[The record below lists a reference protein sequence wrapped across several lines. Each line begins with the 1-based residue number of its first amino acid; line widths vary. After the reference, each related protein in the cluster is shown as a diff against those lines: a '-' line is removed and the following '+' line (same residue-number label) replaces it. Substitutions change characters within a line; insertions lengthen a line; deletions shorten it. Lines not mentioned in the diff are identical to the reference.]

1 MSDYLVTVNGR
12 WVNNDPNRA
21 HIAWTTRG
29 FFPVWKSIAANL
41 QEGDLLVITTGLP
54 RMLWSVAW
62 VQHPL
67 TDESLSDIG
76 LRSPSYYTGMQVN
89 VVRLPE
95 PVDLIPLSN
104 LLQPGRHAFEE
115 LSEDRALRLIDWLES
130 QILEGNAIGQI
141 QEIWSMR
148 LTRALQDLVIESI
161 EADPVLR
168 QSWLTW
174 KLDRILSERE
184 SSDSGTDVVSPLGG
198 VGRYPAERN
207 LPIENPRNS
216 STQELVDFYDRV
228 VLAPFDFIEAIREP
242 LKRVQHEPSMLR
254 IGEGGA
260 DSLRMIDVAELMQRS
275 AQLKPQ
281 VARLR
286 QLLSVEREG

>member
-1 MSDYLVTVNGR
+1 MSDYIVTVNGR
-12 WVNNDPNRA
+12 WVSNDPNQA

-41 QEGDLLVITTGLP
+41 QEGDLLVITTGRP

-67 TDESLSDIG
+67 MDGSLSDIG
-76 LRSPSYYTGMQVN
+76 LRSSLYYTGIQVN
-89 VVRLPE
+89 VVRLLE
-95 PVDLIPLSN
+95 PVALILVST

-115 LSEDRALRLIDWLES
+115 LSETIALRLIDWLES
-130 QILEGNAIGQI
+130 QISKGNAVGPI
-141 QEIWSMR
+141 QEVRSIR
-148 LTRALQDLVIESI
+148 LTRALRDVVIESI
-161 EADPVLR
+161 EADPILR

-174 KLDRILSERE
+174 KLDRILSGMDFPDTASKA
-184 SSDSGTDVVSPLGG
+184 SSRLGE

-207 LPIENPRNS
+207 LPVENPRS
-216 STQELVDFYDRV
+216 ASTQELVDFYDRV
-228 VLAPFDFIEAIREP
+228 VLAPFDFIEAMREP
-242 LKRVQHEPSMLR
+242 LKQVEYESSMLR
-254 IGEGGA
+254 IAEGGA
-260 DSLRMIDVAELMQRS
+260 DSLRMIDVAELMQRT

-286 QLLSVEREG
+286 QLLGVAREG